1 MQAVDFF
8 LSLYQRLN
16 QQNKM
21 LRQLKSSSRHK
32 TFRGGDVEDGG
43 VEETKTENKKKYVP
57 PPFRTF
63 VLVRREGDVWIPLR
77 QYSAQSPR
85 NVALKAKVP
94 SGSIVSVQDPVDGK
108 VHEYK
113 TLIETIPEIE
123 RTQVQRERNI
133 STRKK
138 VYKQGMYSCP
148 PCGEGFR
155 REKKSAPTRR
165 REAVTVEAS
174 AQTDDSADDDS
185 ASSSSE
191 SDLSSLTSA
200 ASAADD
206 DMATE
211 IAVENFIQQRR
222 QRQRDRR
229 EVKDRIEEA
238 EEAGFFEI
246 DNEPGKKR
254 KRR

>member
-1 MQAVDFF
+1 
-8 LSLYQRLN
+8 
-16 QQNKM
+16 M
-21 LRQLKSSSRHK
+21 LRQLTTSSNRQYNRL
-32 TFRGGDVEDGG
+32 RGGLVEDDGG
-43 VEETKTENKKKYVP
+43 VEESKTAEKKKYVP
-57 PPFRTF
+57 PAFRTF

-94 SGSIVSVQDPVDGK
+94 SGSIVSIQDPVDGR

-113 TLIETIPEIE
+113 TLIETIPESE

-133 STRKK
+133 GTRKK

-155 REKKSAPTRR
+155 TERKSTTPRR
-165 REAVTVEAS
+165 RETVEAS
-174 AQTDDSADDDS
+174 AQTDSSDDN
-185 ASSSSE
+185 SSSE
-191 SDLSSLTSA
+191 SDLSSLSSTDPS
-200 ASAADD
+200 D

-222 QRQRDRR
+222 QRQRIMR
-229 EVKDRIEEA
+229 EHKDRIDEA

-246 DNEPGKKR
+246 DNEPGQKR

>member
-1 MQAVDFF
+1 
-8 LSLYQRLN
+8 
-16 QQNKM
+16 M

-32 TFRGGDVEDGG
+32 TFRGGDVDGG
-43 VEETKTENKKKYVP
+43 VEETKTEKKKYVP
-57 PPFRTF
+57 PAFRTF

-108 VHEYK
+108 VHEYR
-113 TLIETIPEIE
+113 TLIETIPKIE

-174 AQTDDSADDDS
+174 AQTDDSDSADDG
-185 ASSSSE
+185 SSSSSAE
-191 SDLSSLTSA
+191 SDMSSLTSS

-211 IAVENFIQQRR
+211 IAVENFLQQRR

-246 DNEPGKKR
+246 DNQVGQ
-254 KRR
+254 KRRR

>member
-1 MQAVDFF
+1 
-8 LSLYQRLN
+8 
-16 QQNKM
+16 M
-21 LRQLKSSSRHK
+21 LRQLKTSSSRHN
-32 TFRGGDVEDGG
+32 TLRGGETDDGG
-43 VEETKTENKKKYVP
+43 VEETKTTEKKKYVP
-57 PPFRTF
+57 PAFRTF

-108 VHEYK
+108 VHEYR
-113 TLIETIPEIE
+113 TLIETIPETE

-155 REKKSAPTRR
+155 REKKSAPSPRR
-165 REAVTVEAS
+165 KESVTVEAS

-185 ASSSSE
+185 SSSSSE
-191 SDLSSLTSA
+191 SDLSSLTSSD
-200 ASAADD
+200 SAAAD

-211 IAVENFIQQRR
+211 IAVENFLQQRR

-229 EVKDRIEEA
+229 EVRDRIEEA

-246 DNEPGKKR
+246 DNEPGQKR
-254 KRR
+254 KRT